1 MKKHITI
8 SLDPLVHDL
17 AQKTAKKKRTSL
29 SALIESLLQSAN
41 SEMNEHR
48 ILQQMIGS
56 GSLRNSVAGTDPLY
70 DSLKT
75 KYLTK

>member
-1 MKKHITI
+1 
-8 SLDPLVHDL
+8 
-17 AQKTAKKKRTSL
+17 
-29 SALIESLLQSAN
+29 
-41 SEMNEHR
+41 MNEHR